1 MAGFFQDQENFSNFM
16 ILETLVMPLIFFI
29 SPINPRCRANP
40 FAWQ

>member
-29 SPINPRCRANP
+29 SPIPAAARTFLSAGG
-40 FAWQ
+40 